1 MIEFKTNYEKEN
13 FQIKKELDKLVND
26 FQDIKQKVISS
37 QKRFYS
43 SEGYYRNLKS
53 KTKIKKEKNQFKDK
67 DQDNLYKAKSK
78 LIINR
83 ELYKYQIDAANNLYQ
98 TFDEIY
104 ERNFKT
110 FEINEE
116 NKLVFLNNLFNM
128 YSNNL
133 KEISDNINDY
143 YGQINSKFS
152 GWKLEDD
159 KRIIKD
165 EFNCLGWYIVIDKE
179 NGENNKIKNKKGQRF
194 NKEVFKTY
202 NNTNIKYVN
211 NYFELIDKKKS
222 FFSKDKIMGCI
233 FGAKDKDDILTYN
246 SYDILSNEYQKRI
259 LEQFFNNLDSQN
271 ELSSNI
277 ISSLNELIM
286 NDKQFPQYFI
296 KDYYIT
302 HNSKYI
308 RMLNEKNIEH
318 FGNILITLLLLTDLE
333 KNELNKILVNII
345 YYGERVYYL
354 IPNSE
359 NKKLFLCGFLN
370 KIPLFKCIYFWESA
384 IKYKLILRLQKLARD
399 IEEKSELSNKTNKKH
414 TINTKQQKN
423 YQTNNNFYDED
434 NKININIYEELNSTN
449 DTNVPSK
456 THSLS
461 PTKRRRNKA
470 KDHNNDYNN
479 NLLIS
484 IIDYEADFEEL
495 TPELKNEYLKKSLE
509 IFNSIITEYIPSF
522 INYNFGLKNSI
533 DLLVKICSDY
543 SISNDMI
550 GYYAIYLNN
559 YTYSV
564 KQYSKNSYM
573 I

>member
-1 MIEFKTNYEKEN
+1 MLQQKIYNDNIDIEKERINKYISHSEKDLNDLINFISDLHSDGISFYKSVDKKLTSFFDISKVSDVITKIDQNMIYFYQTSKIFLNNLQVSLDKFNLIILIPLIEFKSNYEKGN
-13 FQIKKELDKLVND
+13 FQIKKDLDKLLND
-26 FQDIKQKVISS
+26 FKNIKQKVISS

-43 SEGYYRNLKS
+43 SEEYYRNLKS

-165 EFNCLGWYIVIDKE
+165 EFNCLGRYIVIDKE

-246 SYDILSNEYQKRI
+246 SYDIL
-259 LEQFFNNLDSQN
+259 
-271 ELSSNI
+271 
-277 ISSLNELIM
+277 
-286 NDKQFPQYFI
+286 
-296 KDYYIT
+296 
-302 HNSKYI
+302 
-308 RMLNEKNIEH
+308 
-318 FGNILITLLLLTDLE
+318 
-333 KNELNKILVNII
+333 
-345 YYGERVYYL
+345 
-354 IPNSE
+354 
-359 NKKLFLCGFLN
+359 
-370 KIPLFKCIYFWESA
+370 
-384 IKYKLILRLQKLARD
+384 
-399 IEEKSELSNKTNKKH
+399 
-414 TINTKQQKN
+414 
-423 YQTNNNFYDED
+423 
-434 NKININIYEELNSTN
+434 
-449 DTNVPSK
+449 
-456 THSLS
+456 
-461 PTKRRRNKA
+461 
-470 KDHNNDYNN
+470 
-479 NLLIS
+479 
-484 IIDYEADFEEL
+484 
-495 TPELKNEYLKKSLE
+495 
-509 IFNSIITEYIPSF
+509 
-522 INYNFGLKNSI
+522 
-533 DLLVKICSDY
+533 
-543 SISNDMI
+543 
-550 GYYAIYLNN
+550 
-559 YTYSV
+559 
-564 KQYSKNSYM
+564 
-573 I
+573 